1 MFGAGF
7 VEFKV
12 DYYPQNR
19 PAIGPFTT
27 SESQDLY
34 TGRHLWRIN
43 CSMSRG
49 QDIYRSGELL
59 SFSVTLLSK
68 SEAVKAAFE
77 AFLLND
83 DRTLS
88 WIRIDRYVQ
97 IYKPE
102 TPCSFSQNV
111 HRSDLATMTCS
122 TDGFASL
129 LCGVIVVSENLKPIP
144 APELGNHL
152 GRLLDS
158 GVGTDVSLIVGGENF
173 SAHRAVLA
181 ARSPVFEAEL
191 FGSMAD
197 AAMPSITVQEIEPAA
212 FKLMLQFMYTDSFP
226 EDEELGDTP
235 TDMLQH
241 LLVAADRFALDGLKI
256 ICSFKLIEY
265 ISVDTVSYFL
275 VCAETYNCPE
285 LKKKCL
291 DFFAVEKNFKKAA
304 FTDGF
309 VTLVQKFPLL
319 ASELRVV
326 VEHAKLNINL

>member
-12 DYYPQNR
+12 DYYPQSNR
-19 PAIGPFTT
+19 PATT
-27 SESQDLY
+27 SKSQDLY

-43 CSMSRG
+43 CSMSPG
-49 QDIYRSGELL
+49 QDICRGDLL

-68 SEAVKAAFE
+68 SEEVKAVFE
-77 AFLLND
+77 AFLLNND
-83 DRTLS
+83 HRTLS
-88 WIRIDRYVQ
+88 WIRIDRCVQ
-97 IYKPE
+97 VYKPE

-111 HRSDLATMTCS
+111 HRSDLAAMTGS
-122 TDGFASL
+122 AASFASL
-129 LCGVIVVSENLKPIP
+129 LCGVIVVSENLKPMP

-158 GVGTDVSLIVGGENF
+158 GVGTDVSLIVAGENF
-173 SAHRAVLA
+173 PAHRAVLA
-181 ARSPVFEAEL
+181 ARSPVFKAEL

-197 AAMPSITVQEIEPAA
+197 ATMPSITVQEIEPAA
-212 FKLMLQFMYTDSFP
+212 FKVMLQFMYTDSFP

-235 TDMLQH
+235 ADMLQH
-241 LLVAADRFALDGLKI
+241 LLAAADRFALDGLKL

-275 VCAETYNCPE
+275 VYAETYNCPE

-291 DFFAVEKNFKKAA
+291 DFFAVEKNFKKAV

-309 VTLVQKFPLL
+309 VSLVQKFPSL

-326 VEHAKLNINL
+326 VEHAKLNFNL